1 MIESDATHQ
10 YYVLPDYIDD
20 ILQLWVQGGGLSC
33 HAWQSDA
40 AHRPINF
47 LLCPHWPPN
56 IHSALSLLVLMTM
69 KESEKIASRQDIHA
83 TNAANGRIR
92 HLVFHF

>member
-10 YYVLPDYIDD
+10 YYVLPDYIHD

-69 KESEKIASRQDIHA
+69 KESEKIASRQYIHA
-83 TNAANGRIR
+83 TKAANGRI
-92 HLVFHF
+92 HH